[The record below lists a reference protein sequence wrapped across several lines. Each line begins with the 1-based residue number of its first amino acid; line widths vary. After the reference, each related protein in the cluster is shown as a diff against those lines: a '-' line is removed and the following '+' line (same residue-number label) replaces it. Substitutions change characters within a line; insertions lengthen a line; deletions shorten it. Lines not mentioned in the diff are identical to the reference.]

1 MKEEVDKHE
10 HVYEMRNEVKKK
22 FMIKNLSGG
31 LWASVGLRGWGQ
43 DLKNT
48 FQRNRFCIF

>member
-31 LWASVGLRGWGQ
+31 LWACVGGVKISKIPFKEIGFVYF
-43 DLKNT
+43 NP
-48 FQRNRFCIF
+48 